1 MLSGC
6 VSYTESYWTTTVRVV
21 ARSSLKGDGV
31 CGATGSGR
39 RREYLVR
46 VLLAAT
52 SEIVLVLLSMMIISS
67 RLMRELREAEFET
80 GVQGMFRIVLPPGNR
95 TQ

>member
-1 MLSGC
+1 M
-6 VSYTESYWTTTVRVV
+6 V

-52 SEIVLVLLSMMIISS
+52 SEVVLVFVVDDDNIV
-67 RLMRELREAEFET
+67 EVDEEAE
-80 GVQGMFRIVLPPGNR
+80 GS
-95 TQ
+95 